1 MGFVTVATVKNLVT
15 KNNMEQEMLCHDCGK
30 ELSLNSNQ
38 ELEEGV
44 SLVYDNIGEK
54 INILKC
60 NECYAKSPALTNYQP
75 CEVYS
80 RVVGYIRPVQ
90 QWHKG
95 KRKEYGDR
103 VEFSAPGGSC
113 GC

>member
-1 MGFVTVATVKNLVT
+1 
-15 KNNMEQEMLCHDCGK
+15 MENAKIVCHDCDK
-30 ELSLNSNQ
+30 EIAIDSNQ
-38 ELEEGV
+38 ELENAV
-44 SLVYDNIGEK
+44 SLVYALPAQAGNAGEK

-60 NECYAKSPALTNYQP
+60 NDCYAKNPSLTNFQP

-95 KRKEYGDR
+95 KKQEFGER
-103 VEFSAPGGSC
+103 VEYKIPGEPC
-113 GC
+113 C

>member
-1 MGFVTVATVKNLVT
+1 MESVKTVNLSAQAGLSKQVG
-15 KNNMEQEMLCHDCGK
+15 NNCHDCGK
-30 ELSLNSNQ
+30 EIAINEQ
-38 ELEEGV
+38 EIKDGV
-44 SLVYDNIGEK
+44 FLVYDHNGEK

-60 NECYAKSPALTNYQP
+60 NSCYEKSPALTNFRE

-95 KRKEYGDR
+95 KRQEFGERLEFRASGDT
-103 VEFSAPGGSC
+103 C
-113 GC
+113 Y

>member
-1 MGFVTVATVKNLVT
+1 MEFAKNA
-15 KNNMEQEMLCHDCGK
+15 NNVCHDCGTEIK
-30 ELSLNSNQ
+30 INGESIDNGVYLS
-38 ELEEGV
+38 
-44 SLVYDNIGEK
+44 YDNTGTK
-54 INILKC
+54 INVFKC
-60 NECYAKSPALTNYQP
+60 NDCYAKNPALINYQP

-95 KRKEYGDR
+95 KKQEYGER
-103 VEFSAPGGSC
+103 VEFTIPKPDC

>member
-1 MGFVTVATVKNLVT
+1 METAQNVTIENS
-15 KNNMEQEMLCHDCGK
+15 CHDCGS
-30 ELSLNSNQ
+30 EINI
-38 ELEEGV
+38 
-44 SLVYDNIGEK
+44 IGEALENGVYLTYDYNGEK
-54 INILKC
+54 VNVFKC
-60 NECYAKSPALTNYQP
+60 NKCYGKNPSLSNFQK

-95 KRKEYGDR
+95 KKQEYSERKEY
-103 VEFSAPGGSC
+103 VMPGGGTC

>member
-1 MGFVTVATVKNLVT
+1 MNT
-15 KNNMEQEMLCHDCGK
+15 KQNVCHDCGADII
-30 ELSLNSNQ
+30 LNG
-38 ELEEGV
+38 EEITNGV
-44 SLVYDNIGEK
+44 SLVYDNSGEK

-60 NECYAKSPALTNYQP
+60 NDCYSKNPALINFQE

-95 KRKEYGDR
+95 KKQEFAER
-103 VEFSAPGGSC
+103 VEFAPDEGG
-113 GC
+113 GCC